1 MTILEIAELW
11 KKKEE
16 RGLVSE
22 ERRANDIDSSG
33 IPDCG
38 HPRQKTADYHTDF
51 LLVYK
56 LTCLGG
62 GEKNWKQVKIIIF

>member
-1 MTILEIAELW
+1 M
-11 KKKEE
+11 
-16 RGLVSE
+16 SE